1 MEELKQ
7 LTGLTNSPDDT
18 IAIKW
23 NDWQPKLLAYV
34 TLLKKSSV
42 RDLLSK
48 VQQDIP
54 NGMNV

>member
-18 IAIKW
+18 KAIKW
-23 NDWQPKLLAYV
+23 NDWQPKILAYV
-34 TLLKKSSV
+34 MLLKKSSI

-48 VQQDIP
+48 MQQDIP
-54 NGMNV
+54 NV